1 MIVYKEL
8 SSLSFDLGFS
18 PKALYAASNHAVSH
32 YRTRKIPKSNGE
44 TRTLNVPDGF
54 MKAVQRSIAEKLL
67 AYEYVS
73 KYAFAYKSGT
83 STVSNAKPHL
93 GNSTVL
99 KMDIR
104 HFFDSITYPMVKEK
118 VFKADKYSEANRI
131 LLSLLCVYKDNIPQ
145 GAPTSPAIS
154 NIIMSEFD
162 DRLGAWCSDRG
173 ITYTRYCDDMTF
185 SGDFDTD
192 EVKAHVTKE
201 LEKTGFF
208 VNCKKTVT
216 VHNGQRKNVTG
227 IVVNDK
233 LNVPS
238 SYRKNI
244 RKDIYYCRKFG
255 VESHLKCIGADTD
268 KNGYL
273 HSLLGRINYVLSI
286 DGKNSE
292 MKEYKSFVISQ
303 INENSTP

>member
-1 MIVYKEL
+1 MIFYKEL

-18 PKALYAASNHAVSH
+18 PKALYAASNHTVSH

-54 MKAVQRSIAEKLL
+54 MKAIQRSIAEKLL

-73 KYAFAYKSGT
+73 KYAFAYKSGA

-93 GNSTVL
+93 GNSMVI

-118 VFKADKYSEANRI
+118 VFKADKYSEAIRI
-131 LLSLLCVYKDNIPQ
+131 LLSILCVYKDSIPQ

-162 DRLGAWCSDRG
+162 DNLGAWCSDRG

-185 SGDFDTD
+185 SGALDTD

-216 VHNGQRKNVTG
+216 VHDGQMKNVTG

-238 SYRKNI
+238 SYRKSI
-244 RKDIYYCRKFG
+244 RKDMYYCRKFG
-255 VESHLKCIGADTD
+255 VESHLMHTSSDECKMKFLRRLA
-268 KNGYL
+268 
-273 HSLLGRINYVLSI
+273 GRINYVLSV
-286 DGKNSE
+286 DEKNDE
-292 MKEYKSFVISQ
+292 FKRYKRYVAELLAEAEK
-303 INENSTP
+303 N